1 MKKIETEILINAS
14 KNQVWKALMSHQSYE
29 IWNPFIKSI
38 KGSPIEGNQIEVT
51 MEIEGRKPMAFKPEI
66 LINKI
71 QSEFRWKGKMFVKGL
86 FDGEH
91 YFKLEESKNG
101 TKLIHGEIFSGMLV
115 GVVLKS
121 IEENTLKGFQ
131 AMNEALKNLIENQK
145 YEK

>member
-1 MKKIETEILINAS
+1 MKKIETEILINAN

-29 IWNPFIKSI
+29 IWNPFKKSI

-51 MEIEGRKPMAFKPEI
+51 MEIEGRKPMAFKPEV

-101 TKLIHGEIFSGMLV
+101 TKLIHGEIFSGMLA

-131 AMNEALKNLIENQK
+131 AMNEALKNLIEK
-145 YEK
+145 PEA